1 MTVDEAVWSAVIYL
15 NNGNSS
21 VKRVYEKLG
30 IAIWSMSA
38 ESLEDADNRREKD
51 AARMSWDTSKKRRK
65 IIRAIRKGFQD
76 TTKDKEGDVY
86 NLGGH

>member
-1 MTVDEAVWSAVIYL
+1 MIYL
-15 NNGNSS
+15 NDGNSS

-30 IAIWSMSA
+30 IAIGSMSA
-38 ESLEDADNRREKD
+38 KSLEEADNRRAKD
-51 AARMSWDTSKKRRK
+51 AARMSLDTTKKRRK

-86 NLGGH
+86 NPGGH